1 MLRITNVKV
10 DVKHDLNDVIETIK
24 ELLNIIDV
32 RDVRINNKSI
42 DARNKNNIKYVYS
55 IDFNSDD
62 ILDSEIEK
70 YKNLQIVEE
79 YVYPQKI
86 VENFKGLRP
95 VIIGTG
101 PAGMFAGLILAQ
113 ANLKPIIIERGES
126 VREREKTV
134 YNFFNTANLNVES
147 NVQFGEGGAGTF
159 SDGKLTTNTH
169 NIRIQ
174 KVVEELIECGA
185 NPEIKYISKPHLG
198 TDELIKIVENIRN
211 KIENL
216 GGKYYFNTKF
226 IDYSTNF
233 NNELS
238 SIKLLDMKKNEIY
251 ELETNNLILAI
262 GHSARDTFEMLYN
275 NKLEMSKKP
284 FSMGV
289 RIEHKQDMI
298 NKVQYGKYKD
308 ILPPAEYKLNVRTSN
323 NRGVYTFCM
332 CPGGVVVPSASEKGR
347 LVVNGMSYSKRDLE
361 NANSAVLVNVMP
373 DDLNEH
379 VLSGMYFQR
388 EIEEKAFILG
398 GSDYKAPV
406 QMVSDFINNKQSS
419 KIGAVKPSY
428 SIGYK
433 LVNMNN
439 LFPEYITFSLREG
452 LRLLDNKIKGFG
464 SGDAIITGVESRTS
478 SPIRINRDENLNAS
492 VKGIIPSGEGAGYA
506 GGIMSAAV
514 DGIRCAEQVI
524 KNILKNS

>member
-1 MLRITNVKV
+1 MLRITNIKV
-10 DVKHDLNDVIETIK
+10 DIKHDLNDIIKSVK
-24 ELLNIIDV
+24 ELLNIKDITEV
-32 RDVRINNKSI
+32 KISTKSI

-55 IDFNSDD
+55 IDFNTND
-62 ILDSEIEK
+62 IADIDVDK
-70 YKNLQIVEE
+70 YKNLQIIEE
-79 YVYPQKI
+79 YVYPQKV

-113 ANLKPIIIERGES
+113 ANLRPIIIERGEP

-185 NPEIKYISKPHLG
+185 DPEIKYISKPHLG

-211 KIENL
+211 KIESL

-226 IDYSTNF
+226 IDYTTDL
-233 NNELS
+233 NNEIS

-275 NKLEMSKKP
+275 NKLDMSKKP

-298 NKVQYGKYKD
+298 NQAQYGKYKD
-308 ILPPAEYKLNVRTSN
+308 FLPPAEYKLNVRTSN

-398 GSDYKAPV
+398 GSNYKAPV
-406 QMVSDFINNKQSS
+406 QMVVDFINNKQSD
-419 KIGAVKPSY
+419 KIGSVKPSY

-452 LRLLDNKIKGFG
+452 LKLLDNKIKGFG

-478 SPIRINRDENLNAS
+478 SPIRITRDENLNSS
-492 VKGIIPSGEGAGYA
+492 VKGLIPSGEGAGYA

-524 KNILKNS
+524 ENILKNN

>member
-24 ELLNIIDV
+24 ELLNITDV
-32 RDVRINNKSI
+32 SDVRINNKSI

-62 ILDSEIEK
+62 ILDAEIEN
-70 YKNLQIVEE
+70 YKNLQVVEE
-79 YVYPQKI
+79 YIYPQKI

-226 IDYSTNF
+226 IDYTINSD
-233 NNELS
+233 NELS

-251 ELETNNLILAI
+251 ELETDNLILAI
-262 GHSARDTFEMLYN
+262 GHSARDTFEMLYK

-308 ILPPAEYKLNVRTSN
+308 ILPPAEYKLNARTSN

-361 NANSAVLVNVMP
+361 NANSAVLVNIMP
-373 DDLNEH
+373 DDLNDH

-406 QMVSDFINNKQSS
+406 QMVVDFINNKKTK
-419 KIGAVKPSY
+419 KIGEVKPSY

-433 LVNMNN
+433 LVNMND
-439 LFPEYITFSLREG
+439 LFPEYISSSLREG
-452 LRLLDNKIKGFG
+452 LRLFDNKIKGFG

-478 SPIRINRDENLNAS
+478 SPIRINRNENLNAS
-492 VKGIIPSGEGAGYA
+492 IKGIIPSGEGAGYA

-524 KNILKNS
+524 ENILNNS